1 MNRIIALVLLLLL
14 TISLTI
20 SLNINNIKTITSIK
34 VHKNIIA
41 SITVALSLLGQN
53 PSITYA
59 NDNKSIGD
67 IEVSMENKKVKVSE
81 YLGKKGTLIV
91 NVASQCALTNQY
103 EGLVDLYNEYHDQG
117 LNVLGFPCNQF
128 GSQEPDPTAAV
139 RVNMKKQFNV
149 DFPLFDKIDVN
160 GINESPL
167 YTELKSYTADIA
179 MNPNSKSKVSWNFQK
194 YLLNS
199 DGVPVRMYKPGVEPG
214 YIRSDVDSLIKT
226 NKILPNKKVQLNDY

>member
-1 MNRIIALVLLLLL
+1 MNRIIVLVLLLLL
-14 TISLTI
+14 TITLTI
-20 SLNINNIKTITSIK
+20 SLSSPPSIIRIK
-34 VHKNIIA
+34 VQKNIIA
-41 SITVALSLLGQN
+41 SITIALSILGTN

-59 NDNKSIGD
+59 SDNKSIGD

-117 LNVLGFPCNQF
+117 LNIIGFPCNQF
-128 GSQEPDPTAAV
+128 GNQEPDASEKV

-160 GINESPL
+160 GPFESPL
-167 YTELKSYTADIA
+167 YTELKSYSDIG
-179 MNPNSKSKVSWNFQK
+179 MNPKSNTKKVSWNFQK
-194 YLLNS
+194 YLISS
-199 DGVPVRMYKPGVEPG
+199 DGRPLRMYKPGVVPEV
-214 YIRSDVDSLIKT
+214 IRSDIDSLIKT
-226 NKILPNKKVQLNDY
+226 NKIPPVKKTQLNDY